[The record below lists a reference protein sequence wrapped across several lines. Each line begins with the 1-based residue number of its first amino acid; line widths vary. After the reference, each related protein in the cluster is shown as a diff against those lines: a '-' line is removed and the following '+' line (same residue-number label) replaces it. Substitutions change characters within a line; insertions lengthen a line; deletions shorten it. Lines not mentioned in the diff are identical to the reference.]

1 MLSCP
6 QYESKARWIA
16 PIKKRRK
23 KKSKVGIGEVIPN
36 EP

>member
-1 MLSCP
+1 MMIYP
-6 QYESKARWIA
+6 RWESKARWIA

-23 KKSKVGIGEVIPN
+23 KKSKMGVGKVIPN